1 MGSRICKELGL
12 RDNNLTWRKILC
24 NVGCDYCEKGE
35 ELIDHV
41 LLQYCLYVEEVW
53 SFTGLR
59 NTLPQCSNLSSVDL
73 VDQMV
78 TRLKDPEISIFF
90 STSWMIWLEC
100 NKAPQGTSQPD
111 TTSLA
116 RTVAAHAIDY
126 LEANFASLT

>member
-41 LLQYCLYVEEVW
+41 LLHCLYVEEVW

-59 NTLPQCSNLSSVDL
+59 NTLPQRSNLSSVDL

-90 STSWMIWLEC
+90 FNEL
-100 NKAPQGTSQPD
+100 D
-111 TTSLA
+111 DLA
-116 RTVAAHAIDY
+116 LV
-126 LEANFASLT
+126 